1 MKQVKWYFA
10 LFVFIMLLAC
20 MSRYADALQLDKS
33 RWEYW
38 LIGGLLV
45 LGFVV
50 YLLILLTEK
59 DE

>member
-1 MKQVKWYFA
+1 MEKIKWYFA
-10 LFVFIMLLAC
+10 LFVFIILLAC
-20 MSRYADALQLDKS
+20 MSRYADALGLEKS

-50 YLLILLTEK
+50 YLLILLTQD